1 MNQRLSSAIGG
12 LAGACALTA
21 LNEGAKRIN
30 KNAPRLDVLGM
41 NAVARLV
48 KGGGL
53 GSTITKGK
61 MMPASLAGDLISN
74 SLYFGMAG
82 ASSKKQTLLRG
93 ALLGLGAGLGA
104 LTLAKPLG
112 LDERVVSATPTTKA
126 LTVAW
131 YVIGGLVAGAVI
143 NMLDGRNKEPEVG
156 SQESPS
162 FAEASAGKE
171 GGVRIKK

>member
-1 MNQRLSSAIGG
+1 MNQRLSSALGG

-30 KNAPRLDVLGM
+30 KNAPRLDLLGM

-48 KGGGL
+48 KGGGF

-61 MMPASLAGDLISN
+61 IMPASLAGDLLSN

-82 ASSKKQTLLRG
+82 AGDKKQTLLRG

-104 LTLAKPLG
+104 ITLAKPLG
-112 LDERVVSATPTTKA
+112 LDERVVSATTTTKA

-131 YVIGGLVAGAVI
+131 YVVGGLVAAAVI
-143 NMLDGRNKEPEVG
+143 NLLEGRRNLEREGRSQKSG
-156 SQESPS
+156 ARSQES
-162 FAEASAGKE
+162 EE
-171 GGVRIKK
+171 GVRSK